1 MPQGGIDEK
10 ENPEEAVRREMIE
23 EIGTNNAD
31 LFKISQQWVKYDIP
45 QETLDKLP
53 WGKTYVG
60 QMQKWFIFKFSGQDN
75 DINVETEN
83 PEFSEWK
90 WINASNLIENAVP
103 FKRIVYKTIL
113 DEFSDIF

>member
-1 MPQGGIDEK
+1 M
-10 ENPEEAVRREMIE
+10 E
-23 EIGTNNAD
+23 EIGTNNAE
-31 LFKISQQWVKYDIP
+31 LFKTSNQWVKYDIP

-60 QMQKWFIFKFSGQDN
+60 QMQKWFIFKFSGQEN

-90 WINASNLIENAVP
+90 WIKASKLIENAVP
-103 FKRIVYKTIL
+103 FKRTVYKTIL